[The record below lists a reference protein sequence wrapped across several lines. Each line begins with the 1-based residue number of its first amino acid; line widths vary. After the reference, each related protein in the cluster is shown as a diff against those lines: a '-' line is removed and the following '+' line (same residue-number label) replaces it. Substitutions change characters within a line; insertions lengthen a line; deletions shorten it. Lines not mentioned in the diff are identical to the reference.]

1 MRIVSV
7 TQVKSHLSAILFEIE
22 RGQTVQIS
30 RRGCVIA
37 RLVPE
42 PENVACAPFDFD
54 ALAAFVD
61 AQAATEGHSVK
72 AMRASSPVLYVGHQ
86 TSQKLGS
93 RIAARFADRGLTEP
107 LPEL

>member
-7 TQVKSHLSAILFEIE
+7 TQVKSHLSALLSQVECA
-22 RGQTVQIS
+22 QTVQIS
-30 RRGCVIA
+30 RRGRVIA

-42 PENVACAPFDFD
+42 PEKLASASFDFD

-61 AQAATEGHSVK
+61 AQAATDNHSVE

-93 RIAARFADRGLTEP
+93 RIAARFADLGLTEP